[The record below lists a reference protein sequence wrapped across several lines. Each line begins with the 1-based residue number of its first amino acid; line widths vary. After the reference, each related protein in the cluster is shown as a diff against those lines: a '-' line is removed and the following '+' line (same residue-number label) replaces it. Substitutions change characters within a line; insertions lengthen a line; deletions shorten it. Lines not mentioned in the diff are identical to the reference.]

1 MFDLLRSLNRYIDEY
16 QLDANADPNDAR
28 VNELSQATRTLK
40 QLSLVLGLFV
50 KPVQSQAGDGEGD
63 SELLDEVMRLL
74 IDLRKE
80 ARSNKD
86 YATADIIRN
95 RLTELGIALLDKKEG
110 TNWERT
116 S

>member
-1 MFDLLRSLNRYIDEY
+1 M
-16 QLDANADPNDAR
+16 
-28 VNELSQATRTLK
+28 TLK

-50 KPVQSQAGDGEGD
+50 KPVQSQAGDGEDD